1 MARNLLT
8 IQFTSNGLI
17 ILNKKKLYSFEL
29 NSINNYQVINKENFI
44 EEINHILVDKKIN
57 NNILTDNINILI
69 DSTYTDLYLSCL
81 KDIFKD
87 LSFNKITFTNI
98 MDILKLQENEIII
111 DVSDNNIKIFYKDT
125 LIYNNIYYSKH
136 KQTIGMYI
144 KNIKKTNDIKCIKLY
159 GTHKNSSKFIEDIE
173 KITKTHTYIYSNP
186 ELIPIKL
193 LI

>member
-1 MARNLLT
+1 MTRNLLT
-8 IQFTSNGLI
+8 IQFTNNGLI
-17 ILNKKKLYSFEL
+17 ILNKRKLYVFEL
-29 NSINNYQVINKENFI
+29 NSVNNHQVINKEKFI
-44 EEINHILVDKKIN
+44 DEVNHLLEDNKIN
-57 NNILTDNINILI
+57 NSILTDNINIII
-69 DSTYTDLYLSCL
+69 DSSYTDLYLSSL

-98 MDILKLQENEIII
+98 IDILKPQGNEIII
-111 DVSDNNIKIFYKDT
+111 EISNNSIKMFYKDT

-136 KQTIGMYI
+136 KQAIGIYI
-144 KNIKKTNDIKCIKLY
+144 NNVKKTNDIKSIKLY
-159 GTHKNSSKFIEDIE
+159 GTYKITPKFIEDIE